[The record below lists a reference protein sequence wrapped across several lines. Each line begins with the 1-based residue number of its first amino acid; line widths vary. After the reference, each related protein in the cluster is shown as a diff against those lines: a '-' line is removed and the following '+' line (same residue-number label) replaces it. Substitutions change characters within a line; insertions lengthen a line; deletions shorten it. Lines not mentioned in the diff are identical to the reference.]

1 MGRVFSECEQGM
13 EYTDKDV
20 FMEGQIEFEA
30 VALVLA
36 VKIIMQVMGDIYP
49 APQSAP
55 ISLNVEYTSPTY
67 TSLRLSVSAVSSS
80 EHNLLMI
87 D

>member
-1 MGRVFSECEQGM
+1 
-13 EYTDKDV
+13 
-20 FMEGQIEFEA
+20 
-30 VALVLA
+30 
-36 VKIIMQVMGDIYP
+36 MGDIYP

-55 ISLNVEYTSPTY
+55 ICLNIEYVVPTY

-87 D
+87 DWY